1 MRAMPIPSANDGP
14 GFHSDMPVSELTER
28 DTQAIEASVIS
39 STPLVA
45 ETTARV
51 THETRPTPTKPN
63 EAQGLEP
70 PDPNS
75 GIQLTGVRRQARK
88 GLEAT
93 SC

>member
-1 MRAMPIPSANDGP
+1 
-14 GFHSDMPVSELTER
+14 MPVSELTER

-39 STPLVA
+39 STPSVA
-45 ETTARV
+45 ETTDRV

-75 GIQLTGVRRQARK
+75 GIQLIGVQGSADE

-93 SC
+93 SCRTELGEKT